1 MKKVVVIVLLFTNA
15 IFAQKREL
23 GKVTVEELKEK
34 ECPAD
39 SSAAAAVLFNIGEVR
54 FEFLEGKGFVMKTRV
69 RTKIKIYKKE
79 AYELANKSVRY
90 YIGNNVKERLNF
102 KDAATYNLVDGK
114 VEKSKLKSDGE
125 FDEKMN
131 KFWAR
136 KKIAL
141 PNVKEGSIIEYEY
154 TLESEG
160 LGVMEDWTF
169 QMGIPVLYS
178 QFKTIVPE
186 YYVYKP
192 LMRGFLIPK
201 FETTSSNKTVSSTS
215 KERSGGNI
223 TTTSFSNNQF
233 SYNEITSVYTLENIP
248 ALKDE
253 SFVNNIKNYTASIEH
268 ELTSLHFPGEPVKNL
283 STTWENVV
291 KTIYDSDNFGPEL
304 NKTGYFDE
312 DINAVLKG
320 LNSNEEKIAA
330 IFNFVKSRMN
340 WNEFFGYSCN
350 DGVRKAYLDKV
361 GNVAEI
367 NLMLTAMFRYAGFE
381 ANPIVLSSRGNGI
394 SMFPSRNAFDY
405 VISGIELNG
414 KIALFDATSKNAL
427 PNILPIRD
435 LNWFGRLIRKDGTS
449 VQVDLMPSSYS
460 REVINVM
467 ASIDKEGKVSGK
479 LRDQY
484 FDYNAFSYRERNSKV
499 NNESLVE
506 RIEKANSGMEVSDF
520 EVQNQNDLS
529 KPIIE
534 NYSFNTDNVV
544 EIIGDKMYVSPLLF
558 LTMDENPFKQEKR
571 EYPVDFIFPHQNKYN
586 ISLTLPEGYEV
597 ETLPQP
603 TAVSMPENMANF
615 KYNLSNNGNQLQIIY
630 SLAINSSIMGSE
642 DYEIL
647 KNFFKELINKH
658 SEKVVIK
665 KV

>member
-350 DGVRKAYLDKV
+350 Y
-361 GNVAEI
+361 
-367 NLMLTAMFRYAGFE
+367 
-381 ANPIVLSSRGNGI
+381 SSG
-394 SMFPSRNAFDY
+394 
-405 VISGIELNG
+405 
-414 KIALFDATSKNAL
+414 
-427 PNILPIRD
+427 
-435 LNWFGRLIRKDGTS
+435 
-449 VQVDLMPSSYS
+449 
-460 REVINVM
+460 
-467 ASIDKEGKVSGK
+467 
-479 LRDQY
+479 
-484 FDYNAFSYRERNSKV
+484 
-499 NNESLVE
+499 
-506 RIEKANSGMEVSDF
+506 
-520 EVQNQNDLS
+520 
-529 KPIIE
+529 
-534 NYSFNTDNVV
+534 
-544 EIIGDKMYVSPLLF
+544 
-558 LTMDENPFKQEKR
+558 
-571 EYPVDFIFPHQNKYN
+571 
-586 ISLTLPEGYEV
+586 
-597 ETLPQP
+597 
-603 TAVSMPENMANF
+603 
-615 KYNLSNNGNQLQIIY
+615 
-630 SLAINSSIMGSE
+630 
-642 DYEIL
+642 
-647 KNFFKELINKH
+647 
-658 SEKVVIK
+658 
-665 KV
+665 

>member
-1 MKKVVVIVLLFTNA
+1 M
-15 IFAQKREL
+15 
-23 GKVTVEELKEK
+23 
-34 ECPAD
+34 
-39 SSAAAAVLFNIGEVR
+39 
-54 FEFLEGKGFVMKTRV
+54 
-69 RTKIKIYKKE
+69 
-79 AYELANKSVRY
+79 
-90 YIGNNVKERLNF
+90 
-102 KDAATYNLVDGK
+102 
-114 VEKSKLKSDGE
+114 
-125 FDEKMN
+125 
-131 KFWAR
+131 
-136 KKIAL
+136 
-141 PNVKEGSIIEYEY
+141 
-154 TLESEG
+154 
-160 LGVMEDWTF
+160 
-169 QMGIPVLYS
+169 
-178 QFKTIVPE
+178 
-186 YYVYKP
+186 
-192 LMRGFLIPK
+192 
-201 FETTSSNKTVSSTS
+201 
-215 KERSGGNI
+215 
-223 TTTSFSNNQF
+223 
-233 SYNEITSVYTLENIP
+233 ENIP

-449 VQVDLMPSSYS
+449 VQVDLMPSYNS

-630 SLAINSSIMGSE
+630 SLDINSAIMGSE